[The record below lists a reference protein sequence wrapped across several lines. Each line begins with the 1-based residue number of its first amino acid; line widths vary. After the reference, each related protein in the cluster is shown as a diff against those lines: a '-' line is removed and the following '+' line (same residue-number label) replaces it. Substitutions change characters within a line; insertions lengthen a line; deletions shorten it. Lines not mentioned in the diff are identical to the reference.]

1 MKPVSLKRLGRS
13 SPLRSLAPEGYIVRS
28 IAMIALA
35 ICPEIICACISQAS
49 GHWDLFERSG
59 SVTTIIG
66 LLLASRPYFERTVT
80 DLVIA
85 HADEDA
91 VFKPDEVLSDILAAK
106 RGLTLSAFGSLIWGW
121 GSYLRWWSF
130 SLLALWMV
138 FVVYRAHRD
147 PVLQR
152 RREDVS

>member
-1 MKPVSLKRLGRS
+1 MNRDVSNLHEGKPR
-13 SPLRSLAPEGYIVRS
+13 APEGYIVWS

-35 ICPEIICACISQAS
+35 VCPAIICGCIAQTS

-66 LLLASRPYFERTVT
+66 LLLASRRYVEHNVT

-91 VFKPDEVLSDILAAK
+91 VFKSGEVLSDISWPPSVA
-106 RGLTLSAFGSLIWGW
+106 
-121 GSYLRWWSF
+121 
-130 SLLALWMV
+130 
-138 FVVYRAHRD
+138 
-147 PVLQR
+147 
-152 RREDVS
+152 

>member
-1 MKPVSLKRLGRS
+1 MNRDVSNLHRGA
-13 SPLRSLAPEGYIVRS
+13 LRVPEGYIAWS

-35 ICPEIICACISQAS
+35 VCPAIICACIAQAS

-59 SVTTIIG
+59 SVLTMIG
-66 LLLASRPYFERTVT
+66 LLLASRPYFEHTVT

-91 VFKPDEVLSDILAAK
+91 IFKPGEVMSDILAAK

-121 GSYLRWWSF
+121 GFYLRWWSF
-130 SLLALWMV
+130 SLLVLWMV
-138 FVVYRAHRD
+138 FVVYRARRD
-147 PVLQR
+147 SIVQA
-152 RREDVS
+152 

>member
-1 MKPVSLKRLGRS
+1 MNRDVSNLHQGE
-13 SPLRSLAPEGYIVRS
+13 LRAPERYIVRT

-35 ICPEIICACISQAS
+35 VSPSIICGCIAQSS

-59 SVTTIIG
+59 SVVAVIG
-66 LLLASRPYFERTVT
+66 LLLASRPYFEHTVT
-80 DLVIA
+80 DLINA

-91 VFKPDEVLSDILAAK
+91 VFKPGEVLSDILAAK

-121 GSYLRWWSF
+121 GLYLRWWSF

-138 FVVYRAHRD
+138 FVLYRASRD
-147 PVLQR
+147 PVLQPR
-152 RREDVS
+152 RQDVS